1 MTDQEI
7 RAFIAASSWFKDA
20 PDAVLDKLTENAKIK
35 QVYANSYIWSLG
47 ETNTELFGIVTG
59 RVRMYVSST
68 MGQEFVLVDREQGA
82 WLGEACLL
90 DDIGRLI
97 GARSLTPSDIM
108 TIHRQTMLDVAN
120 EWPLLYRNLFHHSVL
135 TSRGLYEL
143 LSGMLLYPLHARVA
157 GRLLALAR
165 EHGQQVDDGILIDI
179 KVSQSD
185 FARLALGSRQRVNR
199 IFRDWDRRGL
209 VETRND
215 FLLIRDVDAFEKEMT
230 PFE

>member
-1 MTDQEI
+1 MTNQDI
-7 RAFIAASSWFKDA
+7 REFIAASSWFKDA
-20 PDAVLDKLTENAKIK
+20 PDAVLDKLTDNAKIK

-68 MGQEFVLVDREQGA
+68 LGQEFVLVDREQGA

-90 DDIGRLI
+90 DDNGRLI

-108 TIHRQTMLDVAN
+108 TIPRQTMLEVAD
-120 EWPLLYRNLFHHSVL
+120 EWPLLYRNLFHHSAL

-157 GRLLALAR
+157 GRLIDLAR
-165 EHGQQVDDGILIDI
+165 DHGQQVEDGILIDI

-199 IFRDWDRRGL
+199 IFRDWEKRGL

-215 FLLIRDVDAFEKEMT
+215 FLLVPDIEAFKKEMT